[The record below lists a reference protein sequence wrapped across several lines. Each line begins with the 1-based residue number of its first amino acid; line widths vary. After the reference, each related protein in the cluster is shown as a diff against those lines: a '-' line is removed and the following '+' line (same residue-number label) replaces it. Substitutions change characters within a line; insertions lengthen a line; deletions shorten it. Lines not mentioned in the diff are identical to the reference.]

1 MALWNILN
9 EYLFPLFNFTE
20 YNEKYLELVYL
31 FYVVLVGAGLL
42 YLLIYL
48 PIKVLLRIF
57 TRGKKLWKK

>member
-1 MALWNILN
+1 MALWNIFN

-31 FYVVLVGAGLL
+31 FYVVLVSCGLF
-42 YLLIYL
+42 YILIYL

-57 TRGKKLWKK
+57 TRGKKL